1 MSVFIFV
8 VVLIIVL
15 SLHEF
20 GHFILAKI
28 FGVRVDEFGIGYPP
42 RIWGKKI
49 KDTIYSINWLPFG
62 AFVKI
67 LGEDRDN
74 ENDPNSFSSQKAW
87 KRLSVLSGGI
97 IINLLCGMLL
107 LGAGYMISLPVL
119 VDENEANQ
127 VENVGLSILGVSGDS
142 PAETA
147 GLKAGD
153 IVLSMKS
160 GVDEIKDLT
169 AAKFSE
175 FIKNHVGQEVI
186 LSVKTT
192 DGVIERKAV
201 PRENPP
207 EGQGAL
213 GVSIGQVGFIQ
224 YGFFKSLWLGI
235 KNGFQIFINTF
246 VIAFY
251 LIKGLLGLGPSI
263 GELVG
268 PIGITALGGQTVKL
282 GLGYLLQFL
291 AGISINLAAVNV
303 IPIPALDGGRILFIL
318 IEKIKG
324 KPVKARTE
332 NIVHSTGFALLIALS
347 VYIAV
352 KDIIRLF

>member
-1 MSVFIFV
+1 MSIIIFII
-8 VVLIIVL
+8 VLIIVL

-49 KDTIYSINWLPFG
+49 KNTIYSINWLPFG

-74 ENDPNSFSSQKAW
+74 ENDADSFSNQKAW
-87 KRLSVLSGGI
+87 KRLLVLFGGI
-97 IINLLCGMLL
+97 IVNLLCGMLL
-107 LGAGYMISLPVL
+107 LGVGYAIGLPVL
-119 VDENEANQ
+119 VNEDEVNQ
-127 VENVGLSILGVSGDS
+127 VENVSLSILGVSGNS
-142 PAETA
+142 PAELS

-160 GVDEIKDLT
+160 EGDEMQDLT
-169 AAKFSE
+169 AERFSE
-175 FIKNHVGQEVI
+175 FIKNHAGQEVI

-192 DGVIERKAV
+192 DGIIEKRVV

-213 GVSIGQVGFIQ
+213 GVSIGQVGFVQ
-224 YGFFKSLWLGI
+224 YGFFKSIWLGI
-235 KNGFQIFINTF
+235 KNGFQVFINTF

-251 LIKGLLGLGPSI
+251 LIKGLLGFGPSI

-291 AGISINLAAVNV
+291 AGISINLAAVNM

-324 KPVKARTE
+324 KPVKAKTE
-332 NIVHSTGFALLIALS
+332 NMVHATGFALLIALS